1 VQATTSTERS
11 KLKGKEEEE
20 EQANIIIWQSKN
32 RNDGRVPAENVTTHA
47 TQPVHLSRLYQEKN
61 DTPSVLSPLLISTVS
76 L

>member
-11 KLKGKEEEE
+11 KLKGKEE

>member
-11 KLKGKEEEE
+11 KLKGKEE

-32 RNDGRVPAENVTTHA
+32 RNDGRVPVENVTTHA